1 MGAPTERELLER
13 ISAGKQDAL
22 GVLYERHVHAV
33 YRYALVELRSRED
46 AEDATHEVFLTL
58 FAKAKSIMLPGDSV
72 LPWLLV
78 TCRNHC
84 RNKQRA
90 VARDMARRWNL
101 DAAVDMARSESAE
114 EVAELNAL
122 RRSVA
127 DAIGEL
133 TKDDRR
139 LFELCIVGH
148 LSYKEAAERLGMTH
162 GGVRNRL
169 SRLRARLRHSIDTNQ
184 EVYPR

>member
-1 MGAPTERELLER
+1 MGALTERELLSR
-13 ISAGKQDAL
+13 IAAGHQDAL
-22 GVLYERHVHAV
+22 GVLYERHVRAV

-46 AEDATHEVFLTL
+46 AEDATHEVFLT
-58 FAKAKSIMLPGDSV
+58 FVAKAKSIVLPGDSV

-90 VARDMARRWNL
+90 VARELAKRWSM
-101 DAAVDMARSESAE
+101 DAAATIATSESAE
-114 EVAELNAL
+114 EIAEFNAL

-127 DAIGEL
+127 DAVDEL

-139 LFELCIVGH
+139 LFELCIIGH
-148 LSYKEAAERLGMTH
+148 LTYKEAAEVLGMSH